1 MSSNDDVINF
11 LKKEISKEEKS
22 LEGELTREIEK
33 SNNVKIVNRYSLR
46 TNWLID
52 NSEEYL
58 NEFRYLI
65 FMNRIIISRVCFS
78 NRHNGCMSRCFEIIK
93 KYAKQIGIDIIE
105 IQCVES
111 YEMMKWCKKHE
122 FVPKEFNIPITDS
135 EGRSVYIGDYY
146 YKVRD

>member
-1 MSSNDDVINF
+1 MSSNDDVIKF
-11 LKKEISKEEKS
+11 LKKEISKEEKE
-22 LEGELTREIEK
+22 LEEKLIEEIEK
-33 SNNVKIVNRYSLR
+33 SNDVKIVNRYSLR

-52 NSEEYL
+52 NSEDCL

-65 FMNRIIISRVCFS
+65 FVNRIIISRVCFS
-78 NRHNGCMSRCFEIIK
+78 NRYNGCMSRCFEIVK

-105 IQCVES
+105 IQCVET
-111 YEMMKWCKKHE
+111 YEMMRWCKKHK

-146 YKVRD
+146 YKVGD